1 MKLPRV
7 RPLHSIIRV
16 PCNQN
21 SLESA
26 TRFAAIRAA
35 IECCAPSQA
44 PDRLIGERMIN
55 AGAETLLE
63 RPSFKRLMAMRRCL
77 APAEGFYE

>member
-26 TRFAAIRAA
+26 TRFAAIRA
-35 IECCAPSQA
+35 
-44 PDRLIGERMIN
+44 DRMLRAVTRG
-55 AGAETLLE
+55 AGNFRNEDHNEEGDALG
-63 RPSFKRLMAMRRCL
+63 FWFRR
-77 APAEGFYE
+77 GRQTV

>member
-35 IECCAPSQA
+35 IECCAPSQEV
-44 PDRLIGERMIN
+44 PVIVRNEDHNE
-55 AGAETLLE
+55 
-63 RPSFKRLMAMRRCL
+63 
-77 APAEGFYE
+77 EGDALGF